1 MTESFRGYFIG
12 KASAHEFNASVQ
24 QLSLFYIYLAAAEF
38 IAIYLA
44 TVGFTLAGE
53 RITQRIRERYLAAVL
68 RQNIAYFEGIGVG
81 EISHRLTADTTLIQ
95 DAITGKASLTL
106 TALAAFISALGISF
120 YKSWRLALVTFPAQ
134 VLIVGSMGFGS
145 RFIIKYTIQN
155 LAAYARGSTIVEEA
169 IRSIQTVTAFGMQ
182 ETLESKY
189 RKYISSA
196 RGFGIRS
203 GISQAAMLGMLNA
216 VIFWS
221 YGVAFHQG
229 SRFIIHDQASL
240 SAIMTILF
248 ANIHGAFALG
258 NISPHMQAFVSGM
271 MATKKISET
280 ISRQPQP
287 DATQP
292 GQTLEYVAGHV
303 EFRNVRHVYPSR
315 PGVLVLEGL
324 NSVFPPAQM
333 TAIVGA
339 SGCGKSTLV
348 SLLERFY
355 EPISG
360 LICKEYPS
368 LNVLNG
374 SN

>member
-1 MTESFRGYFIG
+1 
-12 KASAHEFNASVQ
+12 
-24 QLSLFYIYLAAAEF
+24 
-38 IAIYLA
+38 
-44 TVGFTLAGE
+44 
-53 RITQRIRERYLAAVL
+53 
-68 RQNIAYFEGIGVG
+68 
-81 EISHRLTADTTLIQ
+81 
-95 DAITGKASLTL
+95 
-106 TALAAFISALGISF
+106 
-120 YKSWRLALVTFPAQ
+120 
-134 VLIVGSMGFGS
+134 
-145 RFIIKYTIQN
+145 
-155 LAAYARGSTIVEEA
+155 
-169 IRSIQTVTAFGMQ
+169 
-182 ETLESKY
+182 
-189 RKYISSA
+189 
-196 RGFGIRS
+196 
-203 GISQAAMLGMLNA
+203 MLGMLNA

-221 YGVAFHQG
+221 YGVAFRQG

-292 GQTLEYVAGHV
+292 GQRLEYVTGHV

-324 NSVFPPAQM
+324 NLVFPPAQM

-355 EPISG
+355 DPISG

-368 LNVLNG
+368 LNVLNR
-374 SN
+374 